1 MPRRKL
7 SAGLGRLVTNT
18 IKLVNR
24 IFGKAE
30 QPPGATPSP
39 RPQRPTP
46 PVIQQTVISKSPIIQ
61 GPTYQNQIDE
71 LKKIIE
77 QQQREIEQLKA
88 EREEARRREAEEIE
102 PPFEVMD
109 EPTADTPSRT
119 PEPAPVDVSDE
130 DDELPFEYTG
140 PDEDW
145 KAPTDDEPSYTWQNF
160 GSVASLDFLT
170 GFLKNTELSGVRVDS
185 PFFNMSQIQQHF
197 ILIDYVQYQHDA
209 NPSVFYDEHGNRLE
223 LINVPIWGAEFDRF
237 IDNMTDFG
245 NTNTGDGRFNDDNLP
260 DWVSDLIEEY

>member
-24 IFGKAE
+24 IFGRAE
-30 QPPGATPSP
+30 TPARATPSP

-46 PVIQQTVISKSPIIQ
+46 PVIQQTVISKSPIIP
-61 GPTYQNQIDE
+61 GPTYQSQIDE

-77 QQQREIEQLKA
+77 QQRREIEQLKA
-88 EREEARRREAEEIE
+88 ERDEARRRETEEIE

-109 EPTADTPSRT
+109 EPTDDTPRRT

-145 KAPTDDEPSYTWQNF
+145 KAPTDEDTAYTWQNF
-160 GSVASLDFLT
+160 GSVASLDYLT
-170 GFLKNTELSGVRVDS
+170 DFLKNTDLSGVRVDS
-185 PFFNMSQIQQHF
+185 PFFNLPPIQQHF
-197 ILIDYVQYQHDA
+197 VLIDYVQYQHDA
-209 NPSVFYDEHGNRLE
+209 NPALFYEGKKKVELE
-223 LINVPIWGAEFDRF
+223 NVPIWGAEFDRF
-237 IDNMTDFG
+237 IDNMTNFG
-245 NTNTGDGRFNDDNLP
+245 NTDTGDGRFDDNLP
-260 DWVSDLIEEY
+260 DWVSNLIEEY

>member
-1 MPRRKL
+1 MSRHKL

-24 IFGKAE
+24 IFGRAE
-30 QPPGATPSP
+30 PPPRATPSP

-46 PVIQQTVISKSPIIQ
+46 PVIQQTVISKSPIVQ
-61 GPTYQNQIDE
+61 DPTYQNQIDE

-109 EPTADTPSRT
+109 EPIEDTPRRT

-145 KAPTDDEPSYTWQNF
+145 KVPAEDTDYTWQNF
-160 GSVASLDFLT
+160 GSVASLDYLT
-170 GFLKNTELSGVRVDS
+170 DFLKNTELSGVRVDS
-185 PFFNMSQIQQHF
+185 PFFNLPPIQQHF

-209 NPSVFYDEHGNRLE
+209 NPALFYQGKKKVELE
-223 LINVPIWGAEFDRF
+223 NVPIWGAEFDRF

-245 NTNTGDGRFNDDNLP
+245 NTNTGDGRFGDTLP
-260 DWVSDLIEEY
+260 DWLNDLIEEY